1 MTDDRIPILSP
12 KGEVIGWRAAPPA
25 DSPVPTTTPRM
36 THLGFLKRLTA
47 EEWGRLEALLAASV
61 EARFAKA
68 QFDSAR
74 NVDVELPEVQA
85 FAYTLRA
92 VGVLTDDSR
101 VAALLAH
108 EPLDSPHA
116 LP

>member
-1 MTDDRIPILSP
+1 MEDTRIPILDGQGSVV
-12 KGEVIGWRAAPPA
+12 GYQIANPPA
-25 DSPVPTTTPRM
+25 PAPTTTPRM

-47 EEWGRLEALLAASV
+47 QEWGKLEALLAASV

-68 QFDSAR
+68 QFDIAR
-74 NVDVELPEVQA
+74 DVNVDLPEVQT

-92 VGVLTDDSR
+92 VGVLDADER

-108 EPLDSPHA
+108 EPADSIHA
-116 LP
+116 VL